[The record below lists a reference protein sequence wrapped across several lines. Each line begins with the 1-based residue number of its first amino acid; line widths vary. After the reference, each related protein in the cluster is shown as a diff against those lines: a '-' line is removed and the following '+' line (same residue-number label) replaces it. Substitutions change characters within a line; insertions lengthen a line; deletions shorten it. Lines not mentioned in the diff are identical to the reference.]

1 MAQHGQIITKLD
13 EKETSMFVKIMG
25 VLYLVLSFMG
35 YAVSV
40 YHLRLFDYASIISV
54 VIFTTA
60 FASAAIGCWLIFRR

>member
-1 MAQHGQIITKLD
+1 
-13 EKETSMFVKIMG
+13 MFVKIMG

-40 YHLRLFDYASIISV
+40 YHLRLFDYASIMSV
-54 VIFTTA
+54 VVFTTA

>member
-1 MAQHGQIITKLD
+1 
-13 EKETSMFVKIMG
+13 MFVKIMG